1 MRLREDEARI
11 IREEV
16 ARAFGPDATV
26 RLFGSRTRND
36 RRGGDIDLY
45 IEVPCDANAARG
57 GERRLRHALLTR
69 LGDQRIDIV
78 TAPPGGKDRPID
90 RVARADGVPLDQAA
104 RSDS

>member
-1 MRLREDEARI
+1 MRLRDDEVRV

-16 ARAFGPDATV
+16 GRAFGPEAKV
-26 RLFGSRTRND
+26 RLFGSRARDD

-45 IEVPCDANAARG
+45 VEAPGDEHDARDR
-57 GERRLRHALLTR
+57 ERRLRHALLTR

-90 RVARADGVPLDQAA
+90 RTARSEGIPLDRSA
-104 RSDS
+104 RPAS